1 MPLKCFQALRE
12 HIGEP
17 ASSRRL
23 GLFCGAP
30 AHRACCRTS
39 RTLRELLQL
48 KRKTPGDVL
57 SVTVFNDKE
66 GSKVVKVE
74 LGALGKTQAEVP
86 LCAVARACVPSM
98 GSVPL
103 ERAHVVVSAWL

>member
-1 MPLKCFQALRE
+1 MPLKCLLLKPQR
-12 HIGEP
+12 
-17 ASSRRL
+17 
-23 GLFCGAP
+23 
-30 AHRACCRTS
+30 AHQRACFRTPARLILWS
-39 RTLRELLQL
+39 TCAQCVLSDVQNVARILQL

-86 LCAVARACVPSM
+86 LCAAARA
-98 GSVPL
+98 
-103 ERAHVVVSAWL
+103 